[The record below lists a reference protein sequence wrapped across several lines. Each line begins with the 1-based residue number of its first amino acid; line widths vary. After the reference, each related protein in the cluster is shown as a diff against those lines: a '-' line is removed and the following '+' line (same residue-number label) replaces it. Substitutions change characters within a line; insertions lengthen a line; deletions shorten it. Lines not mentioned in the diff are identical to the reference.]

1 MVDSFF
7 NSPKNKIN
15 NMKLFFYSIYSDTIL
30 NDRKPPV
37 AIGGADV
44 QMAMWTRSFAK
55 KCNVYTFSYYLNRL
69 FAPNGWGIHFC
80 FFPLVRKVMFL
91 LNRIKP
97 LALLLAK
104 PDIVILRSIPSE
116 IKIVEWVRKK
126 LNIEMMFMIASDM
139 DVNPEAFGW
148 DKRFPEMIKKADY
161 VIAQNKYQY
170 EMATRKLGVKNI
182 AVIPNV
188 WDSDMF
194 GTLHLDKIYDYIWV
208 ANFREIKRPEWIV
221 DIAEA
226 NPQKSF
232 AVVGGSL
239 GNYARLCKKLTE
251 LPNVEYLGSK
261 TLFETTRLVA
271 QSRCLLCTS
280 VKEGF
285 PNTFLQALSCNV
297 PIISTVNP
305 NEMIEKYKLGFVANT
320 VEDFNSLIQNN
331 AILGIKSEDIA
342 AYFENNHSI
351 DRGMQIINALLLKND
366 DKH

>member
-1 MVDSFF
+1 
-7 NSPKNKIN
+7 
-15 NMKLFFYSIYSDTIL
+15 MKLFFYSIYSDTIL

-55 KCNVYTFSYYLNRL
+55 KCVVYTFSYYFKR
-69 FAPNGWGIHFC
+69 FFSPKEWGIHFC

-97 LALLLAK
+97 LSLLFTK
-104 PDIVILRSIPSE
+104 PDVVVLRSIPSE
-116 IKIVEWVRKK
+116 IRFVEWVRKK
-126 LNIEMMFMIASDM
+126 LNIKLMFMIASDM

-161 VIAQNKYQY
+161 VIVQNNYQY

-182 AVIPNV
+182 ALISNV
-188 WDSDMF
+188 WDSAIF
-194 GTLHLDKIYDYIWV
+194 GTLPTNKIYDYIWV
-208 ANFREIKRPEWIV
+208 GNFREIKRPEWIV
-221 DIAEA
+221 DIAKA
-226 NPQKSF
+226 NPKKSF
-232 AVVGGSL
+232 AVVGASL
-239 GNYARLCKKLTE
+239 GNYGMLCKKFSE
-251 LPNVEYLGSK
+251 LQNVDYLGSK

-297 PIISTVNP
+297 PIITTVNP

-320 VEDFNSLIQNN
+320 IEEFNSLIENN
-331 AILGIKSEDIA
+331 AVFGIKSEDIT

-351 DRGMQIINALLLKND
+351 DCGMRIINALLLKND
-366 DKH
+366 EKN